1 MNDEDR
7 ELLKVAVKLSEDN
20 NRMLSKLYR
29 NYWWSRFWQL
39 AYYVVVVGL
48 IFGGY
53 IAIQPYLGT
62 IKQVYSDLIN
72 KVEAVKNIRT
82 TVQNLTK

>member
-1 MNDEDR
+1 MEPEDR

-20 NRMLSKLYR
+20 NRMLTKLYR
-29 NYWWSRFWQL
+29 NYWWSRFWQV
-39 AYYVVVVGL
+39 AYYLIVLAL

-62 IKQVYSDLIN
+62 IKQVFSDLVG
-72 KVEAVKNIRT
+72 KVEAVKNIGT
-82 TVQNLTK
+82 TVQNLGY